1 MIKENSVLQKQIE
14 EDAFQKE
21 LLLGYAHCFERV
33 PKGGIVILD
42 DVGSHHA
49 VQLFWSHFVKDYGIT
64 ERLHPVG
71 PHEAWFRKRTMAKL
85 DRSKYRQV
93 QLPELSGYSVTFAG
107 DSKPQDMSVLPPKPA
122 RQWGKWAMEDES
134 RV

>member
-1 MIKENSVLQKQIE
+1 M
-14 EDAFQKE
+14 
-21 LLLGYAHCFERV
+21 
-33 PKGGIVILD
+33 
-42 DVGSHHA
+42 
-49 VQLFWSHFVKDYGIT
+49 QLFWSHFVKDYGIT